1 MALTGFEKPLDQYN
15 RDEIRKIAVPYGI
28 PLSKIITQKLTK
40 AQVIDAIRN
49 SPKYQEQQQKRP
61 TDDKNNRIRNII
73 NNLIG
78 TEDPDDLMV
87 EIISVLKE
95 SGKIPTAGKYYVFI
109 YNPKTPNIQYDQNPL
124 VAVTDVFSWGFRG
137 INFHWGEIRQ
147 YTWDE
152 IVKGI
157 YEVYPSELKDL
168 QTIPFGKF
176 RLNS

>member
-1 MALTGFEKPLDQYN
+1 MP
-15 RDEIRKIAVPYGI
+15 RKTI
-28 PLSKIITQKLTK
+28 KQRKKTNT
-40 AQVIDAIRN
+40 D
-49 SPKYQEQQQKRP
+49 
-61 TDDKNNRIRNII
+61 TDDNINRIRNVT

-78 TEDPDDLMV
+78 NEDPDDLML
-87 EIISVLKE
+87 EIIDALTE
-95 SGKIPTAGKYYVFI
+95 SEKVPKTGKYYVFV

-137 INFHWGEIRQ
+137 INFHWREVRQ

-152 IVKGI
+152 IAGGI

-176 RLNS
+176 RLNN